1 MYVCVRECVWFCVQ
15 AFLGVFA
22 FYAVLFAFLF
32 VLPRALCVFSLF
44 HYLVYLSLLMTF
56 KWHLLSAWN
65 AGEKGGGK
73 ENKERERAMNGNRKA
88 THTHSHTYNSISRA
102 SKFVESCCQAT
113 NLSDSICQ
121 LPHWCIINTI
131 IVIIIIIIIRKP
143 QEMTKKRKSQSNQ
156 NQNSL
161 FGNTNTLQGW
171 DWLSSFLF
179 SGKRNEPLENSS
191 TALEHWGP
199 LSLKISLKKTKH
211 NRQSHR
217 VQLMGSVCFEIAAQA
232 PDWGTD
238 TDRVATQL

>member
-1 MYVCVRECVWFCVQ
+1 MAPALSVECRAEGRGKGEQRE
-15 AFLGVFA
+15 
-22 FYAVLFAFLF
+22 
-32 VLPRALCVFSLF
+32 
-44 HYLVYLSLLMTF
+44 
-56 KWHLLSAWN
+56 
-65 AGEKGGGK
+65 GESNEWQSKGH
-73 ENKERERAMNGNRKA
+73 

-131 IVIIIIIIIRKP
+131 IVIIIIIIRKP

-238 TDRVATQL
+238 TDTDRVAIQL

>member
-1 MYVCVRECVWFCVQ
+1 MQEGWRGKGEQRE
-15 AFLGVFA
+15 
-22 FYAVLFAFLF
+22 
-32 VLPRALCVFSLF
+32 
-44 HYLVYLSLLMTF
+44 
-56 KWHLLSAWN
+56 
-65 AGEKGGGK
+65 GESNEWQSKGH
-73 ENKERERAMNGNRKA
+73 
-88 THTHSHTYNSISRA
+88 TYTHSHTYNSISRA

-131 IVIIIIIIIRKP
+131 IVIIIIIIRKP

-199 LSLKISLKKTKH
+199 LSMKISLKKTKH

>member
-1 MYVCVRECVWFCVQ
+1 MQGKRE
-15 AFLGVFA
+15 
-22 FYAVLFAFLF
+22 
-32 VLPRALCVFSLF
+32 
-44 HYLVYLSLLMTF
+44 
-56 KWHLLSAWN
+56 
-65 AGEKGGGK
+65 GERRTKRGR
-73 ENKERERAMNGNRKA
+73 EQWMAIERPH

-121 LPHWCIINTI
+121 LPHWCIIST
-131 IVIIIIIIIRKP
+131 IIIIIIIILRKP

-199 LSLKISLKKTKH
+199 LSLKISLKKQNTIDNRIECSLWVQSVSKLQLKH
-211 NRQSHR
+211 LIGIQ
-217 VQLMGSVCFEIAAQA
+217 
-232 PDWGTD
+232 
-238 TDRVATQL
+238 TQTQIE

>member
-1 MYVCVRECVWFCVQ
+1 MQEGWRGKGEQRE
-15 AFLGVFA
+15 
-22 FYAVLFAFLF
+22 
-32 VLPRALCVFSLF
+32 
-44 HYLVYLSLLMTF
+44 
-56 KWHLLSAWN
+56 
-65 AGEKGGGK
+65 GESNEWQSKGH
-73 ENKERERAMNGNRKA
+73 
-88 THTHSHTYNSISRA
+88 TYTHSHTYNSISRA

-131 IVIIIIIIIRKP
+131 IVIIIIIIRKP

-199 LSLKISLKKTKH
+199 LSLKISLKKQNTIDNRIECSLWVQSVSKLQLKH
-211 NRQSHR
+211 
-217 VQLMGSVCFEIAAQA
+217 LIGAQ
-232 PDWGTD
+232 
-238 TDRVATQL
+238 TQIE